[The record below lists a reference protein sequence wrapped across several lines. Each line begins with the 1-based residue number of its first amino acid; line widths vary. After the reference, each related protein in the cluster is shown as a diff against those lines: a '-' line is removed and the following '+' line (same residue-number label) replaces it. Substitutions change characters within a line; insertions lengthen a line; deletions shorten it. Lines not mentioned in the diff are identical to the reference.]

1 MQLQSITMTR
11 RIVGLTV
18 LLFFVAPAT
27 CAADAAGNLPV
38 SATIAA
44 SCRVNSGARNFNTYD
59 PSGVNAS
66 TPLQRSGSFRVTC
79 ANTTPATVKLSQGN
93 NPAGGSGD
101 ASPLRKMEGDP
112 GIYLR
117 YDLNQDAGRNTV
129 WGNTAGSGK
138 AITGTGSQNTVTV
151 YGRARLFL
159 GNLQRQPCA
168 ACDLLRKFDDQR
180 RK

>member
-1 MQLQSITMTR
+1 M
-11 RIVGLTV
+11 VGLTV
-18 LLFFVAPAT
+18 LLFFVAPAIFV
-27 CAADAAGNLPV
+27 ADATGNLPV

-44 SCRVNSGARNFNTYD
+44 SCRVNSGALNFNTYD

-79 ANTTPATVKLSQGN
+79 TNTTPATVKLSRGK
-93 NPAGGSGD
+93 NPAGGSND
-101 ASPLRKMEGDP
+101 ASPSSGMEGDP
-112 GIYLR
+112 GIYLP
-117 YDLNQDAGRNTV
+117 YDLFQDASYNTV

-138 AITGTGSQNTVTV
+138 AITGKGCQNTVTV
-151 YGRARLFL
+151 YGRARVFL
-159 GNLQRQPCA
+159 GDLQRHHCC